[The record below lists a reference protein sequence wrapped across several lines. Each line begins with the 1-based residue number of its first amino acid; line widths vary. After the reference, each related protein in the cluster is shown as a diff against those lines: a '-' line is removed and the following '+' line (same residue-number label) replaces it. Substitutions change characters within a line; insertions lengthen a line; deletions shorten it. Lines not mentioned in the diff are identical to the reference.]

1 MKLISIER
9 ELDEEKTNRAVFSNF
24 LGGGASLKLQI
35 LTKQSLNGVPKM
47 KLISMGRESR
57 GEKISLVFFPNL

>member
-1 MKLISIER
+1 MFFE
-9 ELDEEKTNRAVFSNF
+9 FS
-24 LGGGASLKLQI
+24 GGGLRGASLKLQI